1 MAKAQK
7 FRASKTAYVSPNQLT
22 LGGFESPYSQSLN
35 PNNRWVKLAHKIPWD
50 ILVDTYLFKLNNSE
64 TGADAINPRV
74 AIGAMILKHICNMS
88 DRETVLQIQENMYM
102 QYFIGYS
109 SFSPEVPFDPSLFV
123 EFRKRLGIDE
133 INRINEQILG
143 LSNASSSKLSDD
155 SNDSNNIDDN
165 PEHENNLED
174 KVVDVESAITH
185 KGKLITDATAC
196 PQDIA
201 YPTDL
206 NLLNDAREKSEE
218 IIDILFDPNLHEKKP
233 RTYRKVARK
242 YYLKTAQKKNKS
254 KREIHNAIKK
264 QLGYLRRNLKSIN
277 LLLDQYSAN
286 PLNKKYFKYLLV
298 INTLYEQQLK
308 MFTEGGH
315 SIEHRIV
322 SIHQPHVRPIVR
334 GKTNANVE
342 FGAKINVSIM
352 NGFAFLDDLS
362 WEAFNEGT
370 RLMATVQ
377 KYKERFGYYPEEVMA
392 DKIYCNRS
400 NRAALKLLG
409 IALRAKPLG
418 RPKAVDVE
426 HVRPG
431 ERNPIEGKFGQGK
444 TGYGLNRIKARL
456 SQTSESWI
464 ATIILVL
471 NLVKLT
477 GASIFCQIFSTIT
490 YSAKEILEFFKNN
503 FFVWDFVEIIELKLT
518 D

>member
-1 MAKAQK
+1 
-7 FRASKTAYVSPNQLT
+7 
-22 LGGFESPYSQSLN
+22 
-35 PNNRWVKLAHKIPWD
+35 
-50 ILVDTYLFKLNNSE
+50 LFKLNNSE

-334 GKTNANVE
+334 
-342 FGAKINVSIM
+342 
-352 NGFAFLDDLS
+352 
-362 WEAFNEGT
+362 
-370 RLMATVQ
+370 
-377 KYKERFGYYPEEVMA
+377 
-392 DKIYCNRS
+392 
-400 NRAALKLLG
+400 
-409 IALRAKPLG
+409 
-418 RPKAVDVE
+418 
-426 HVRPG
+426 
-431 ERNPIEGKFGQGK
+431 
-444 TGYGLNRIKARL
+444 
-456 SQTSESWI
+456 
-464 ATIILVL
+464 
-471 NLVKLT
+471 
-477 GASIFCQIFSTIT
+477 
-490 YSAKEILEFFKNN
+490 
-503 FFVWDFVEIIELKLT
+503 
-518 D
+518 